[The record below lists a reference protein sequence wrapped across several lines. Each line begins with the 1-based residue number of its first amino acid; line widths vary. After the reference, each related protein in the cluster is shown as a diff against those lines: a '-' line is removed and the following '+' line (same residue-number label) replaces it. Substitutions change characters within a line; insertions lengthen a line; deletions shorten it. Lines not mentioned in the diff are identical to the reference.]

1 MFYVVNATGSEVYL
15 ILYEVLAV
23 ALQVSG
29 HFEICTHLLKFRE
42 DDGTTE
48 MVVISKL
55 RECLVKAP

>member
-15 ILYEVLAV
+15 ILYEVLA
-23 ALQVSG
+23 VSG